1 MATVKT
7 RINISVS
14 KDMRDVLRA
23 LAKRDELP
31 VASKTVDLLDRHWNS
46 KRITFSKLADNRL
59 KKNTK
64 WLTHEEV
71 WGKKNLAEISSSHSR

>member
-1 MATVKT
+1 MATAKT

-31 VASKTVDLLDRHWNS
+31 VASKATHLIEQALELEEDRY
-46 KRITFSKLADNRL
+46 FSKLADDRL
-59 KKNTK
+59 KKNTR

-71 WGKKNLAEISSSHSR
+71 WGKKKPTR

>member
-1 MATVKT
+1 MATTKT

-14 KDMRDVLRA
+14 KSTRDVLRV

-31 VASKTVDLLDRHWNS
+31 VASKAADLIEQALELEEDRAVEAIVQRRM
-46 KRITFSKLADNRL
+46 KGR
-59 KKNTK
+59 KNIR

-71 WGKKNLAEISSSHSR
+71 WGLKKNTR

>member
-1 MATVKT
+1 MATAKT

-14 KDMRDVLRA
+14 KSTRDILRA

-31 VASKTVDLLDRHWNS
+31 VASKAVDLIEQALEIEEDRYFAA
-46 KRITFSKLADNRL
+46 IAEQRL
-59 KKNTK
+59 KEHKGR

-71 WGKKNLAEISSSHSR
+71 WGKK